1 MGRGHTPSLS
11 RERPG
16 QRFRGQPA
24 ESGEGTRWEGRHR
37 EKLQASGSGAPLRCS
52 LRSEARSRPDP
63 EEVAAAR
70 AVLGALA
77 RVRPPFCPCTHSAR
91 SVRPHF
97 QKHGNGSRAATSCP
111 SPRGQPTAD
120 GSYSQVHLPLRPR
133 TILCPVTILQMRG
146 PAGERVL
153 SGNTP
158 WARCGWGQWLSQAPG
173 SPGSQGQTPQLWGGA
188 EVSAQEPGSP
198 TQVETAFKQ

>member
-1 MGRGHTPSLS
+1 MGRTPQGEASGFGEWCASQMQPSLRGS
-11 RERPG
+11 EPARP
-16 QRFRGQPA
+16 RR
-24 ESGEGTRWEGRHR
+24 SGCW
-37 EKLQASGSGAPLRCS
+37 
-52 LRSEARSRPDP
+52 ARSHAC
-63 EEVAAAR
+63 V
-70 AVLGALA
+70 
-77 RVRPPFCPCTHSAR
+77 PPFCPCTHSAR

>member
-16 QRFRGQPA
+16 QRFRDSQLRAGRGQGGKDA
-24 ESGEGTRWEGRHR
+24 TGRSFR
-37 EKLQASGSGAPLRCS
+37 LRGVARLSDAAFAQRLGAGQTQKKWLLRAQCW
-52 LRSEARSRPDP
+52 ARSQAC
-63 EEVAAAR
+63 V
-70 AVLGALA
+70 
-77 RVRPPFCPCTHSAR
+77 PPFCPCTHSAR